1 MIRNEYIGISIIDT
15 NVSTRL
21 IKLHVYLGLDL
32 IDHVQILIRTVI
44 LGHGI
49 HHLVLFFNG
58 FKIPFILLLRLVEL
72 LNIRTL
78 LV

>member
-1 MIRNEYIGISIIDT
+1 MIRNEYIGISIIDE
-15 NVSTRL
+15 NFATRL

-49 HHLVLFFNG
+49 HHLVLFLNV